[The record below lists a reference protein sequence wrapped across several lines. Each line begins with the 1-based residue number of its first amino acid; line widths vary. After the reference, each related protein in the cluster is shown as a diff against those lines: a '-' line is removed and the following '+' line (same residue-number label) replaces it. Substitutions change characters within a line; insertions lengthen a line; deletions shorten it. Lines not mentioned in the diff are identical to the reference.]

1 MTVFFMP
8 KLDLEKLRRIPILDV
23 ADALG
28 MDLVKEGSTWAM
40 RDQETGKGASSL
52 TLFPGSN
59 RWKRWS
65 GIERGGVSSGSVID
79 LYMHVRNTTDVTEA
93 IQWLSNRFL

>member
-1 MTVFFMP
+1 M
-8 KLDLEKLRRIPILDV
+8 KKADLESLRRIPIMNV
-23 ADALG
+23 AEALG

-40 RDQETGKGASSL
+40 RDQQTGKGASSL

-65 GIERGGVSSGSVID
+65 GIERGGVSKGSVID
-79 LYMHVRNTTDVTEA
+79 LVMHIKECSFAEA
-93 IQWLSNRFL
+93 VEFLSDRF

>member
-1 MTVFFMP
+1 MP
-8 KLDLEKLRRIPILDV
+8 KADLDRLRTIPILDV

-28 MDLVKEGSTWAM
+28 MDLMKEGSTYAM
-40 RDQETGKGASSL
+40 RDPEKRKEASSL

-79 LYMHVRNTTDVTEA
+79 LVMHVRDLNDVSDA
-93 IQWLSNRFL
+93 IEWLTSRFPSYA

>member
-1 MTVFFMP
+1 M
-8 KLDLEKLRRIPILDV
+8 KKIDLDRLREIPILDV
-23 ADALG
+23 AEALG
-28 MDLVKEGSTWAM
+28 MDLMKEGSTWAM
-40 RDQETGKGASSL
+40 RDPQQRKSASSL

-79 LYMHVRNTTDVTEA
+79 LVMHMRDLNDVSDA
-93 IQWLSNRFL
+93 IEFLSDRFPNYA